1 MIFSQ
6 ESFPRSRTI
15 IIYVLCSSIKVAC
28 FDYHDYPSYSGVWSQ
43 RSLGDQ
49 QQISPSPSSQP
60 FPFIMCCVCVC
71 CNASEIILIANRF
84 ENQTQT
90 ISLCQL
96 YWAAKTGLTFRTIR
110 NDLKR
115 SGEEFFADSKPF
127 VHLQRLQSLRRKW
140 KHLEN
145 LVYFCRCFFF
155 FFYFFFS
162 FFLLQH
168 DRFSWSCCSA
178 SRSSNS
184 K

>member
-1 MIFSQ
+1 MINISQ
-6 ESFPRSRTI
+6 ESFPRSRII
-15 IIYVLCSSIKVAC
+15 IIYCVLCSSIKLTC
-28 FDYHDYPSYSGVWSQ
+28 FDYHDYPSYSSLWSQ

-49 QQISPSPSSQP
+49 LQISPSPVLLH
-60 FPFIMCCVCVC
+60 M
-71 CNASEIILIANRF
+71 ASL
-84 ENQTQT
+84 
-90 ISLCQL
+90 SLCCKWNHL
-96 YWAAKTGLTFRTIR
+96 NCKSIWKSNADDLLVLALLGRKNWFNTFRTIR

-115 SGEEFFADSKPF
+115 SGEEFLADSKPF

-145 LVYFCRCFFF
+145 LVYFCSCFF

-178 SRSSNS
+178 SRFSNS